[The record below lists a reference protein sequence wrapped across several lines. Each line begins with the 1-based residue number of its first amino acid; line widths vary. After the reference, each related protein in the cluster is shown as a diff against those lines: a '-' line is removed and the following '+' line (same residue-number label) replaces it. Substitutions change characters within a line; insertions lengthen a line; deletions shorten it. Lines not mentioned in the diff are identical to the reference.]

1 MLLAGASL
9 SLSSVCAQL
18 VQPDQPQASCLVQ
31 LISYNDTFW
40 SGAIN
45 ETVRM
50 QPPSPT
56 GSPPGGGGGGG
67 SPSGLTNGE
76 RIAVIVVSIVGGL
89 ILIAVLVGVTY
100 VYFRRKQKKWAPAKE
115 DFDGVGTAQDPQA
128 EPAVTVITEEDGMP
142 GTPSTALRPAAVPET
157 PSTALRSA
165 AGLEDDDLISTRSP
179 PPGSPIQAQGT
190 PNAPSGPL
198 VL

>member
-31 LISYNDTFW
+31 LISYNETFW

-89 ILIAVLVGVTY
+89 ILIAVLVGVMY
-100 VYFRRKQKKWAPAKE
+100 VYFRRKQKKWAPAKDE
-115 DFDGVGTAQDPQA
+115 FDGIRTAQDPQA
-128 EPAVTVITEEDGMP
+128 DPAVSVITEEDGIP
-142 GTPSTALRPAAVPET
+142 GTPTTALRPAAVPET

-165 AGLEDDDLISTRSP
+165 AGLEDDDDLVSTRSP
-179 PPGSPIQAQGT
+179 PGSSIHVQDA
-190 PNAPSGPL
+190 PNAPSGPAN
-198 VL
+198 